1 MKKIIFSLL
10 FFCASLF
17 SNSLAQIKEKG
28 LIRIGI
34 DGSVPP
40 LNVAEDGKYEG
51 FEILL
56 IEELAKEIFGGKE
69 GKIEY
74 IITQGND
81 RINAVRDN
89 KVDLDIAVITV
100 TKEREKIVD
109 FSNPYFSVNVGVL
122 SRTGDNI
129 KTVNDLQDKEILA
142 ESGTVAYEYF
152 AKQGHTIRPC
162 SNSSDCYRK
171 LKAGE
176 GAAYA
181 DDNLVVL
188 AYAVVDRK
196 VEANIINLGT
206 SDFLAIAVQKGNDD
220 LLDAINSG
228 LVNLSKSGFFK
239 KIFNETIDPYYKGT
253 AERKYFLLDDL
264 YKMF

>member
-1 MKKIIFSLL
+1 MKKIIFALL
-10 FFCASLF
+10 IASCSLF
-17 SNSLAQIKEKG
+17 ANSLAQIKEKG

-34 DGSVPP
+34 DGSLPP
-40 LNVAEDGKYEG
+40 LSVSEDGKYSG
-51 FEILL
+51 FEISL
-56 IEELAKEIFGGKE
+56 IEELSKEIFGDKG

-74 IITQGND
+74 VVTLGND
-81 RINAVRDN
+81 RITAVQDN
-89 KVDLDIAVITV
+89 KVDLDIAAITV

-122 SRTGDNI
+122 SRAGDNI

-253 AERKYFLLDDL
+253 AEKKYFLLDDL
-264 YKMF
+264 YRMF

>member
-28 LIRIGI
+28 VIRIGI

-122 SRTGDNI
+122 SRAGDNI

-206 SDFLAIAVQKGNDD
+206 SDFLAIAVQKGNNE

>member
-1 MKKIIFSLL
+1 VKKIIFSLL

-28 LIRIGI
+28 VIRIGI

-122 SRTGDNI
+122 SRAGDNI

>member
-1 MKKIIFSLL
+1 MISQQSRL
-10 FFCASLF
+10 
-17 SNSLAQIKEKG
+17 
-28 LIRIGI
+28 
-34 DGSVPP
+34 
-40 LNVAEDGKYEG
+40 
-51 FEILL
+51 
-56 IEELAKEIFGGKE
+56 
-69 GKIEY
+69 
-74 IITQGND
+74 
-81 RINAVRDN
+81 
-89 KVDLDIAVITV
+89 
-100 TKEREKIVD
+100 
-109 FSNPYFSVNVGVL
+109 YFSVNIGVL
-122 SRTGDNI
+122 SRVGDNI

-142 ESGTVAYEYF
+142 ESGTIAYEYF
-152 AKQGHTIRPC
+152 TKQGYTLISC

-171 LKAGE
+171 LKAGQ

-196 VEANIINLGT
+196 VEANIKNLGS

-253 AERKYFLLDDL
+253 AEKKYFLLDDL
-264 YKMF
+264 YRMF

>member
-28 LIRIGI
+28 VIRIGI

-122 SRTGDNI
+122 SRAGDNI

>member
-122 SRTGDNI
+122 SRAGDNI

-206 SDFLAIAVQKGNDD
+206 SDFLAIAVQKGNNE

>member
-28 LIRIGI
+28 VIRIGI

-122 SRTGDNI
+122 SRAGDNI

-206 SDFLAIAVQKGNDD
+206 SDFLAIAVQKGNDE
-220 LLDAINSG
+220 LLDAINAG
-228 LVNLSKSGFFK
+228 LVSLSKNGFFK

-264 YKMF
+264 YRMF